1 MNGSRTRS
9 ALLLMD
15 LQSAVVGTW
24 GGDAAMLMRLSKA
37 ATAARAHDIPVIY
50 VAARF
55 RPHLERPSQDS
66 RGYAPVPADSP
77 LLETN
82 PGSDIHPGIAPHDGE
97 LTVVKR
103 RVSAFSGSDL
113 EIVLRTKGVGELVL
127 SGVSTSGVVL
137 STVRAAADMDYR
149 LVVLSD
155 GCADLDENVHRTL
168 LEVLF
173 PRQATVL
180 TIADWIASL
189 DS

>member
-1 MNGSRTRS
+1 MNGYRTRR

-15 LQSAVVGTW
+15 LQRAVVGTW
-24 GGDAAMLMRLSKA
+24 GGDAAMLTRLSKA
-37 ATAARAHDIPVIY
+37 ASAARDHDIPVIY

-55 RPHLERPSQDS
+55 RQHLERPSQDG
-66 RGYAPVPADSP
+66 RDYAPVPADSP

-82 PGSDIHPGIAPHDGE
+82 QGSDIHPDIAPHDGE

-113 EIVLRTKGVGELVL
+113 EIVLRTKGVGELVV

-149 LVVLSD
+149 LAVLSD
-155 GCADLDENVHRTL
+155 GCADLDGNVHRTL
-168 LEVLF
+168 LDVLF